1 MLIAVDG
8 PLASGKGTIARA
20 LAARFGLPHLDTGT
34 LYRGVAVAVLDA
46 GLPPEDAEAAEQA
59 ARGLDL
65 GAIDEASIRT
75 AGAGVAASVV
85 SAHPGVRK
93 ALFELQREFARQ
105 PGGAVLDGRDI
116 GTVIAPDAD
125 VKLFV
130 TASEEARAWRRQA
143 ELVNRGEDI
152 DFETVL
158 GQLRQRDARDASR
171 ADAPMMKAADAIE
184 LDTTDMTIE
193 QAIKAAISV
202 IEAASIESGL

>member
-1 MLIAVDG
+1 MIIAVDG

-34 LYRGVAVAVLDA
+34 LYRAVAVQLTDA
-46 GLPPEDAEAAEQA
+46 GVPPEDADAAEAA
-59 ARGLDL
+59 ARALNPTS
-65 GAIDEASIRT
+65 IDESRIRT
-75 AGAGVAASVV
+75 AGAGQAASVV
-85 SAHPGVRK
+85 SAHPGVRA
-93 ALFELQREFARQ
+93 ALLEVQRSFARQ

-143 ELVNRGEDI
+143 ELVNRGEEI
-152 DFETVL
+152 GFEQVL

-171 ADAPMMKAADAIE
+171 ADAPMMRAADAIE
-184 LDTTDMTIE
+184 LDTTAMTVDE
-193 QAIKAAISV
+193 AVRAAVAIV
-202 IEAASIESGL
+202 EARL